1 MAYFDCRE
9 VITTGN
15 STQWPKDDQPE
26 VLLVGRSN
34 TGKSS
39 LINTLTNRKNLAYVG
54 KTPGK
59 TRLLNFYEMT
69 TGFRLV
75 DSPGYGYAENDRKRL
90 NDFST
95 LMEDYLDLRKNCKG
109 ILLLVDSRR
118 EMREDEDLIIELA
131 KHYKLPFL
139 IVLTKIDKLNLN
151 QAKMIP
157 AKISK
162 QTGISAGRIILTSSA
177 TKFGIENLI
186 SRITSLV
193 NN

>member
-131 KHYKLPFL
+131 QHYKLPFL

-151 QAKMIP
+151 QAKTIP

-162 QTGISAGRIILTSSA
+162 QTGISAGRIILTSSE

-186 SRITSLV
+186 ARISSLV

>member
-1 MAYFDCRE
+1 MAYFDCRN

-69 TGFRLV
+69 SGFRLV

-95 LMEDYLDLRKNCKG
+95 LMEDYLAQRKNCKG

-118 EMREDEDLIIELA
+118 EMREDEGLIIELA
-131 KHYKLPFL
+131 KHYQLTFL
-139 IVLTKIDKLNLN
+139 IVLTKVDKLNLN
-151 QAKMIP
+151 QAKTIP
-157 AKISK
+157 EKISK
-162 QTGISAGRIILTSSA
+162 QTGISAGRIVLTSSE

-186 SRITSLV
+186 ARINSLV

>member
-1 MAYFDCRE
+1 MAYFDCRK

-15 STQWPKDDQPE
+15 LTQWPKDDQPE

-59 TRLLNFYEMT
+59 TRLLNFYEMSD
-69 TGFRLV
+69 GFRLV

-95 LMEDYLDLRKNCKG
+95 LMEDYLDQRKGCKG
-109 ILLLVDSRR
+109 ILLLVDCRR
-118 EMREDEDLIIELA
+118 EMREDENLIIKLA
-131 KHYKLPFL
+131 KHYQLPFL
-139 IVLTKIDKLNLN
+139 IVLTKIDKVNLN

-157 AKISK
+157 DKICN
-162 QTGISAGRIILTSSA
+162 QTGIKAGRIILTSSE
-177 TKFGIENLI
+177 TKFGIDNLI
-186 SRITSLV
+186 ARITSLV

>member
-1 MAYFDCRE
+1 MAYFDCRN

-69 TGFRLV
+69 SGFRLV
-75 DSPGYGYAENDRKRL
+75 DSISVIFYVNLYSLIAFCSNSL
-90 NDFST
+90 A
-95 LMEDYLDLRKNCKG
+95 
-109 ILLLVDSRR
+109 LLVVFV
-118 EMREDEDLIIELA
+118 LIF
-131 KHYKLPFL
+131 FL
-139 IVLTKIDKLNLN
+139 LYAV
-151 QAKMIP
+151 
-157 AKISK
+157 
-162 QTGISAGRIILTSSA
+162 
-177 TKFGIENLI
+177 
-186 SRITSLV
+186 
-193 NN
+193 